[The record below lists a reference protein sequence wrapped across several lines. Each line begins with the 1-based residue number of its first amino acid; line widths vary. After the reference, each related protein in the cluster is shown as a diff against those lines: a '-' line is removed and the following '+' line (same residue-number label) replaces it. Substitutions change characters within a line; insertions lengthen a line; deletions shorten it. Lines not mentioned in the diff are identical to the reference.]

1 MKLLKQSTIIGAL
14 TVGGFLFSNTISTIP
29 PVSAES
35 QLIQKESQFTDNWRW
50 QSYFLLHHNADFL
63 EELAVGD
70 LKHGDTFDV
79 NIYTGGKDTGIV
91 KIYQLSGNENDG
103 INLHR
108 YKTIYDSGITHNYG
122 RFVTPITTVYN
133 PGTYVAV
140 MKLGENYYYG
150 GSFKISK

>member
-1 MKLLKQSTIIGAL
+1 MKLLRQSTIIGAL
-14 TVGGFLFSNTISTIP
+14 TVGGFYFRIQLVQPHLCLLNRNLHKRITIFRYLA
-29 PVSAES
+29 VAK
-35 QLIQKESQFTDNWRW
+35 L
-50 QSYFLLHHNADFL
+50 FLLHHNADFI

-79 NIYTGGKDTGIV
+79 TIYTGGKDTGIV
-91 KIYQLSGNENDG
+91 KIYQLSGNENDE

-108 YKTIYDSGITHNYG
+108 YKTIYDSGLKHNYG
-122 RFVTPITTVYN
+122 RFVTPITKAYN

-150 GSFKISK
+150 GSFKISN

>member
-1 MKLLKQSTIIGAL
+1 MKLLRQSTIIGAL
-14 TVGGFLFSNTISTIP
+14 TVGGFLFSNTISTIT

-35 QLIQKESQFTDNWRW
+35 QLTQKKSPFSDNWRW

-79 NIYTGGKDTGIV
+79 TIYTGGKDTGIV
-91 KIYQLSGNENDG
+91 KIYQLSGNENDE

-108 YKTIYDSGITHNYG
+108 YKTIYDSGLKHNYG
-122 RFVTPITTVYN
+122 RFVTPITKVYN